1 MLTRELFNPVPN
13 RRFAIG
19 ILVLATRLIFPLLTT
34 ICRFREMD
42 AFAGSVNEAPLL
54 MAVSMEFSTISSS
67 VDVGEASAIFYIR
80 HQISH

>member
-19 ILVLATRLIFPLLTT
+19 ILVLTTRLIFPLLTT

-42 AFAGSVNEAPLL
+42 AFASSVNEGHLL
-54 MAVSMEFSTISSS
+54 MEVSPRFSSIASSGNI
-67 VDVGEASAIFYIR
+67 DEASAILIWSDR
-80 HQISH
+80 TG

>member
-19 ILVLATRLIFPLLTT
+19 ILVLTTRLIFPLLTT

-42 AFAGSVNEAPLL
+42 AFASSGNEAPLL
-54 MAVSMEFSTISSS
+54 MAVSTRYSSIAS
-67 VDVGEASAIFYIR
+67 SGNIDEASAILIWSDR
-80 HQISH
+80 TG